1 MNILFRLFILLGS
14 LVVAVLFVALIA
26 PYFVD
31 WDKFTNEFESQASR
45 VVGQEVKVGG
55 KTNLRLLP
63 LPSLSFED
71 LQVGKNVDGSPLMT
85 VDRFSFKA
93 ELFPFLSGQVRIV
106 EMSMREPKVN
116 LQVGEDGTIAWTSPQ
131 EFVVNPE
138 QVKIEK
144 LKVQGGSVLVTGLV
158 GNRSFQLDNIDA
170 DLSATSILG
179 PWKID
184 ADADVEGIPSQISIA
199 SGTFQDDRSMRIK
212 MALNRKDQPYN
223 LLLDGPVNLE
233 NNALSWNG
241 EFRVSPFAQA
251 QIDQMD
257 NRVEPL
263 PVNSTGTFWA
273 TPRQVDINE
282 YRLEVGSREDP
293 YTITGQGVVSI
304 RDEIYFKM
312 QADGRQIDIDKLEQ
326 SATPDQKTTLEKRL
340 AALNDV
346 LRRVPVP
353 TAKGE
358 IDIVLPAIVA
368 GDTFIRDVN
377 TLISPTGNGWAIKRL
392 KAVLPGNTVF
402 EANGRL
408 GLKNGFGFSGRILV
422 ASRQPSGFADWVS
435 GNVDETFRR
444 LKSVGLAADLTMT
457 KRQATLENVELRLDD
472 ALLRGKLQRLAS
484 DEGRPAILAELKGN
498 RVNVDDLS
506 AIYSLTRSPDD
517 GDSVHDLNIKV
528 KAEVFE
534 ALVKGKPFVAKGMDA
549 HVQVREGTVSI
560 ERLNAVDL
568 LGARVSTTGRIE
580 NVLSK
585 PNGNMKLQLQAENG
599 VQLLE
604 FTSQFLGENSFVNA
618 LKSRSELTQN
628 TELDIELD
636 TTENS
641 DGAKGRML
649 VSGTTGGTAVSLQIG
664 FDGRLDDLTKLPITL
679 DGSFFNS
686 IPSRLMQQI
695 GITTLSTDI
704 YGEIPGTLKLDLGL
718 LGVAQ
723 KGFDTRFSLTGRDA
737 TLAASGVV
745 ETKNWNEYDAQL
757 EVTLGAANFSPFI
770 ALADIPLPNFAPD
783 KAMPMSASFS
793 MKKLKSDFEFAN
805 IKGQVSGN
813 NFIGDFALQQERVA
827 RPRLTGG
834 IALDSVD
841 LNLIAEAIFGRTTTL
856 ASSLGVDDDILLDED
871 SIFGEALFTGL
882 DANIAVASKRLN
894 LADGF
899 TGEKAR
905 FQLAMLDGAIDVN
918 ALTFDMLGGQV
929 QGGINLKNTTGSVLA
944 RVNYAVLDMDSDRFV
959 KAVGM
964 SDFISGTLTLNGSAE
979 TTGQSFASLIANL
992 SGNGFVALKDGEIK
1006 GINAGALDG
1015 ILDATS
1021 VDNYEI
1027 TTDKI
1032 KKLFVENTLTSSI
1045 EVPKFDTVFSINR
1058 GKLRARNVSYLVDQT
1073 SLKADFELDLQTS
1086 QLETNTVIGF
1096 QPSRRDAISGS
1107 DPQATVSWEGP
1118 MALLERAV
1126 NVDRLEGYLS
1136 LRAFEISQ
1144 RRLETLEAQVI
1155 EKQRLRTQIAY
1166 SFAREQYEERKY
1178 QEALRLEEERK
1189 LREAEEAKRLEEERK
1204 LREAEEAKRAEEER
1218 KLREAEEA
1226 ERLAAEKKK
1235 KEREAA
1241 EREAAERERK
1251 IEEAAKKEEEARL
1264 AKLKAAEEE
1273 AAQQQQQNE
1282 ATPPPTN
1289 IFESIE
1295 KFLNNY

>member
-1 MNILFRLFILLGS
+1 MGS

-31 WDKFTNEFESQASR
+31 WDKFTNEFETQASR

-71 LQVGKNVDGSPLMT
+71 LQVGKNIDGSPLMT

-144 LKVQGGSVLVTGLV
+144 LKVQGGSILVTGLV

-170 DLSATSILG
+170 DLSASSILG
-179 PWKID
+179 PWKIN

-199 SGTFQDDRSMRIK
+199 SGTFQNDRSMRIK
-212 MALNRKDQPYN
+212 MELNRKDQPYN

-241 EFRVSPFAQA
+241 EFRVSPFAKA
-251 QIDQMD
+251 QIALMD
-257 NRVEPL
+257 KRMEPL
-263 PVNSTGTFWA
+263 PVFSTGTFLA

-326 SATPDQKTTLEKRL
+326 STVTDQKTTLEKRL

-377 TLISPTGNGWAIKRL
+377 TLISPTGNGWAIRRFN
-392 KAVLPGNTVF
+392 AVLPGNTVF

-444 LKSVGLAADLTMT
+444 LKSVGLSADLTMT
-457 KRQATLENVELRLDD
+457 KRQATMENVELRLDD

-506 AIYSLTRSPDD
+506 AIYSLTQSPDD
-517 GDSVHDLNIKV
+517 GDGVHDLNIKV

-549 HVQVREGTVSI
+549 HVQVREGTVSV

-568 LGARVSTTGRIE
+568 LGAKVSSTGRIE
-580 NVLSK
+580 NVLSR
-585 PNGNMKLQLQAENG
+585 PNGNMKLQVEAENAI
-599 VQLLE
+599 QILD
-604 FTSQFLGENSFVNA
+604 FTSQFLGQNSFVEN
-618 LKSRSELTQN
+618 LKSRSELTQK

-641 DGAKGRML
+641 EGAKGRML
-649 VSGTTGGTAVSLQIG
+649 VSGISGGTVVSLQLG
-664 FDGRLDDLTKLPITL
+664 FNGNLDDLTKLPITL

-686 IPSRLMQQI
+686 KPSILMQQV
-695 GITTLSTDI
+695 GIKTLSTDI
-704 YGEIPGTLKLDLGL
+704 YGEIPGDLKLDLGL
-718 LGVAQ
+718 LGAAQ
-723 KGFDTRFSLTGRDA
+723 KGFDTRFSLAGRDA

-745 ETKNWNEYDAQL
+745 DTKNWNDYDAKL
-757 EVTLGAANFSPFI
+757 DVTLGAANLSPFI
-770 ALADIPLPNFAPD
+770 SLTEIPLPNFSPD
-783 KAMPMSASFS
+783 RPMPLSASFS
-793 MKKLKSDFEFAN
+793 MKKLKSDFEFADL
-805 IKGQVSGN
+805 KGQVSGN
-813 NFIGDFALQQERVA
+813 NFIGDLSLQQERVA

-834 IALDSVD
+834 IALDRVD
-841 LNLIAEAIFGRTTTL
+841 LGLITEAIFGRTTTL
-856 ASSLGVDDDILLDED
+856 ASSLGVNEDIMLDEN

-882 DANIAVASKRLN
+882 DANISVASKRLN
-894 LADGF
+894 MADGF

-918 ALTFDMLGGQV
+918 ALSFDMFGGMV
-929 QGGINLKNTTGSVLA
+929 QGGVNLKNSAGSVLA
-944 RVNYAVLDMDSDRFV
+944 RLNYSVQGMDAQRFV
-959 KAVGM
+959 NAVGM
-964 SDFISGTLTLNGSAE
+964 PDFVTGKLTFNGSSE
-979 TTGQSFASLIANL
+979 TTGQNFASLIANI
-992 SGNGFVALKDGEIK
+992 SGNGFVALKEGEVT

-1015 ILDATS
+1015 ILSATS

-1032 KKLFVENTLTSSI
+1032 RALFINNAMTSSI
-1045 EVPKFDTVFSINR
+1045 VIPQFDTVFSLNR
-1058 GKLRARNVSYLVDQT
+1058 GKLRARNVSYLVEKT
-1073 SLKADFELDLQTS
+1073 SLKSDFELDLQTR
-1086 QLETNTVIGF
+1086 QLEASTVMGF
-1096 QPSRRDAISGS
+1096 EPSRREAISGA
-1107 DPQATVSWEGP
+1107 DPQATITWEGP
-1118 MALLERAV
+1118 LALLERAV

-1166 SFAREQYEERKY
+1166 SFVREQYQERKL

-1226 ERLAAEKKK
+1226 ERLAEEKKR
-1235 KEREAA
+1235 KEAEAA
-1241 EREAAERERK
+1241 ELERQRK
-1251 IEEAAKKEEEARL
+1251 IEEAEKREEEARL

-1282 ATPPPTN
+1282 TAPPPTN